1 MAAPRGTAPGP
12 APGPEQA
19 PKAAPEAAI
28 TLSDELAAELGSAL
42 AAYGFSG
49 PAEPVTSGLINRTF
63 LVLASGAPSAESLGG
78 RPEPRPV
85 AVLQRLHRIFAAEVN
100 VDIEAVTAHV
110 AACGLETPLLLRTTT
125 GTRWHVQP
133 GGVWRAISYVPGTTL
148 HRIEQPGTAR
158 AAAELVGRFHR
169 ALGTFT
175 HEYAFARAGV
185 HDTPA
190 HLARLRDRTEANSAA
205 NSAGSAGSAGS
216 DADRDA
222 AEILSAAR
230 ALGRDILAAAASLP
244 PLPELPARHTHG
256 DLKISNVL
264 FFPGEPERARC
275 LVDLDTM
282 GRQTMAYELGDA
294 MRSWC
299 NPRGEDEIDVR
310 VDEAI
315 FAAAMAGYRDGA
327 GDLPTTAERA
337 SIVPGLETV
346 CVELA
351 ARFCSDVFDDAYFG
365 WNAQRFPSRR
375 AHNLVRARSQLS
387 LAQSVR
393 TARRSLAAL
402 V

>member
-1 MAAPRGTAPGP
+1 MTAPRGTAPAT
-12 APGPEQA
+12 APSAEIPG
-19 PKAAPEAAI
+19 
-28 TLSDELAAELGSAL
+28 ELAAELGAAL

-63 LVLASGAPSAESLGG
+63 LVREPGAAES
-78 RPEPRPV
+78 PRPV
-85 AVLQRLHRIFAAEVN
+85 AVLQRLHRVFAAEVN
-100 VDIEAVTAHV
+100 LDIEAITAHV
-110 AACGLETPLLLRTTT
+110 AACGLETPRLLRTTT
-125 GTRWHVQP
+125 GARWHVQP
-133 GGVWRAISYVPGTTL
+133 GGVWRALSYVPGTTV
-148 HRIEQPGTAR
+148 HRIEQPGVAR

-169 ALGTFT
+169 ALGTLT

-190 HLARLRDRTEANSAA
+190 HLARLRDRTEAKAEA
-205 NSAGSAGSAGS
+205 KTEAKIDAGSAAGGEV
-216 DADRDA
+216 AEVGRDA
-222 AEILSAAR
+222 AEILTAAR
-230 ALGRDILAAAASLP
+230 ALGRDILAVAASLP
-244 PLPELPARHTHG
+244 PLPDLPARHTHG

-299 NPRGEDEIDVR
+299 NPRGEDETDVR

-327 GDLPTTAERA
+327 GDLLTMAERA

-365 WNAQRFPSRR
+365 WNAQRYPSRR
-375 AHNLVRARSQLS
+375 AHNLVRARSQLA
-387 LAQSVR
+387 LARSVR
-393 TARRSLAAL
+393 AARHNLTAL

>member
-1 MAAPRGTAPGP
+1 MVAPRGTAP
-12 APGPEQA
+12 
-19 PKAAPEAAI
+19 AAALAAE
-28 TLSDELAAELGSAL
+28 LSGELAAELGSAL
-42 AAYGFSG
+42 AAYGFAG

-63 LVLASGAPSAESLGG
+63 LVLEPGAPERSGQGSGEGSGERSG
-78 RPEPRPV
+78 DSQGERPGPRPV
-85 AVLQRLHRIFAAEVN
+85 AVLQRLHRVFAAEVN
-100 VDIEAVTAHV
+100 LDIEAVTAHV
-110 AACGLETPLLLRTTT
+110 AACGLETPLLLRTTA
-125 GTRWHVQP
+125 GARWHVQP

-169 ALGTFT
+169 ALDTFT
-175 HEYAFARAGV
+175 HEYACARAGV

-190 HLARLRDRTEANSAA
+190 HLARLRDRTEASSAA
-205 NSAGSAGSAGS
+205 S
-216 DADRDA
+216 DDARDA
-222 AEILSAAR
+222 AELIAAAR

-244 PLPELPARHTHG
+244 PLPDLPARHTHG

-264 FFPGEPERARC
+264 FFPGEHERARC

-299 NPRGEDEIDVR
+299 NPRGEDETDVR

-327 GDLPTTAERA
+327 GDLPTAAERA

-365 WNAQRFPSRR
+365 WNAQRYPSRR
-375 AHNLVRARSQLS
+375 AHNLVRARSQLA
-387 LAQSVR
+387 LAHSVR

>member
-1 MAAPRGTAPGP
+1 MAAPRGTAP
-12 APGPEQA
+12 ATKAA
-19 PKAAPEAAI
+19 PKAIVDLPG
-28 TLSDELAAELGSAL
+28 ELAAELGSAL

-63 LVLASGAPSAESLGG
+63 LVLAPGAPSVESLGE

-85 AVLQRLHRIFAAEVN
+85 AVLQRLHRVFAAEVN
-100 VDIEAVTAHV
+100 LDIEAVTVHV
-110 AACGLETPLLLRTTT
+110 AACGLETPRLLRTTA
-125 GTRWHVQP
+125 GARWHVQP
-133 GGVWRAISYVPGTTL
+133 GGVWRAISYLPGTTL

-169 ALGTFT
+169 ALDTLT
-175 HEYAFARAGV
+175 HEYAFARTGV

-190 HLARLRDRTEANSAA
+190 HLARLRERTEAS
-205 NSAGSAGSAGS
+205 SDAGSAGSN
-216 DADRDA
+216 ADRDA
-222 AEILSAAR
+222 AGILSAAR

-244 PLPELPARHTHG
+244 PLPDLPARHTHG

-282 GRQTMAYELGDA
+282 SRQTMAYELGDA
-294 MRSWC
+294 LRSWC
-299 NPRGEDEIDVR
+299 NPLGEDEIDAG

-327 GDLPTTAERA
+327 GDLPTAAERA

-351 ARFCSDVFDDAYFG
+351 ARFCSDVFDDTYFG
-365 WNAQRFPSRR
+365 WNAQRYPSRR
-375 AHNLVRARSQLS
+375 AHNLVRARSQLA

>member
-1 MAAPRGTAPGP
+1 MAAPGGTAP
-12 APGPEQA
+12 A
-19 PKAAPEAAI
+19 AAPATA
-28 TLSDELAAELGSAL
+28 LAAELGSAL

-49 PAEPVTSGLINRTF
+49 PTEPVTSGLINRTF
-63 LVLASGAPSAESLGG
+63 LVLEAGAPERSAESPG
-78 RPEPRPV
+78 PQPV
-85 AVLQRLHRIFAAEVN
+85 AVLQRLHRVFAAEVN
-100 VDIEAVTAHV
+100 LDIEAVTAHV
-110 AACGLETPLLLRTTT
+110 ATCGLETPRLLRTTA
-125 GTRWHVQP
+125 GARWHVQP

-190 HLARLRDRTEANSAA
+190 HLARLRDRTQASSA
-205 NSAGSAGSAGS
+205 SSDAGH

-222 AEILSAAR
+222 AEILAAAR

-244 PLPELPARHTHG
+244 PLPDLPARHTHG

-282 GRQTMAYELGDA
+282 GRQTLAYELGDA

-299 NPRGEDEIDVR
+299 NPRGEDETDVR

-327 GDLPTTAERA
+327 GDLPTAAERA

-365 WNAQRFPSRR
+365 WNAQRYPSRR
-375 AHNLVRARSQLS
+375 AHNLVRARSQLA
-387 LAQSVR
+387 LARSVR

-402 V
+402 L